1 MNISSGL
8 YKLFDRIYRLALI
21 NILWLFFSIIGL
33 IIFGFFPATVAMF
46 TIIRKSVLKEDV
58 PIFRTFWLTY
68 KKEFFKSNLLGLILV
83 VIGYIFYL
91 DLIFLKSTSG
101 LIQFL
106 YAPMLVMSFVYMLML
121 LYIFPVYVHYEV
133 KVVQI
138 IKNSF
143 LLMVLYPIY
152 TIMMMMMILLVSFMM
167 LKWSSSIIFFSGSLI
182 SFIIMGCSN
191 LAFQKNAQKLQKSTK
206 SNHVPS

>member
-8 YKLFDRIYRLALI
+8 YKLFDWIYRLALI

-121 LYIFPVYVHYEV
+121 LYIFPVYVHYEI
-133 KVVQI
+133 KVFQI

-143 LLMVLYPIY
+143 LIMILYPIY
-152 TIMMMMMILLVSFMM
+152 TIMMIMMILLVSFMM
-167 LKWSSSIIFFSGSLI
+167 LKLSSTIIFFSGSLF
-182 SFIIMGCSN
+182 SLIIMGCSN
-191 LAFQKNAQKLQKSTK
+191 FAFQRNAQKLQNNTK
-206 SNHVPS
+206 SNHVAT